1 MNDNVGTSFEK
12 LVSIMAKLRAPD
24 GCPWDR
30 EQTHQTLK
38 KYLLEETYEVLEAID
53 AGNMAELKTELGDL
67 MLQILF
73 HAQIAAEKGVFN
85 IKDVLEA
92 ISEKLIRR
100 HPHVFGDVKVACA
113 EEVLHR
119 WEEIK
124 ACEPGYE
131 KRKSI
136 LDGVP
141 KTLPALAR
149 AMEISKRAAGAG
161 FEWPDMHA
169 VLEKVR
175 EEISELENEIQIGNK
190 ERIADEIGDLLFTVV
205 NVARWAKVDPED
217 ALRRM
222 IDRFIER
229 FKQIEEVAQ
238 SSGRQLS
245 QMSIEEMDAIWD
257 RAKTQPN

>member
-1 MNDNVGTSFEK
+1 MCDNLGMSFEK
-12 LVSIMAKLRAPD
+12 LVNIMAKLRAPD

-53 AGNMAELKTELGDL
+53 NCDMEELKSELGDL
-67 MLQILF
+67 LLQILF
-73 HAQIAAEKGVFN
+73 HAQIACEQGVFD
-85 IKDVLEA
+85 IKDVVEG
-92 ISEKLIRR
+92 ISKKLIHR
-100 HPHVFGDVKVACA
+100 HPHVFGNAKVACA

-124 ACEPGYE
+124 AGEPGYE
-131 KRKSI
+131 ERKSI

-161 FEWPDMHA
+161 FEWPDIHA
-169 VLEKVR
+169 VIEKVR
-175 EEISELENEIQIGNK
+175 EEVDELENELQSNNK

-222 IDRFIER
+222 IDRFTDR
-229 FKQIEEVAQ
+229 FKRIEEAARA
-238 SSGRQLS
+238 SGRQLS
-245 QMSIEEMDAIWD
+245 QMSIEEMDDIWD
-257 RAKTQPN
+257 RAKTQ

>member
-1 MNDNVGTSFEK
+1 ME
-12 LVSIMAKLRAPD
+12 KLRAPD

-53 AGNMAELKTELGDL
+53 AGNLAELKTELGDL
-67 MLQILF
+67 MLQIIF
-73 HAQIAAEKGVFN
+73 HAQIAAEEGVFN

-141 KTLPALAR
+141 RTLPALAR

-175 EEISELENEIQIGNK
+175 EEISELENEIQVGNK

-222 IDRFIER
+222 TDRFIER

-257 RAKTQPN
+257 RAKNAT

>member
-100 HPHVFGDVKVACA
+100 HPHVFGDAKVACA